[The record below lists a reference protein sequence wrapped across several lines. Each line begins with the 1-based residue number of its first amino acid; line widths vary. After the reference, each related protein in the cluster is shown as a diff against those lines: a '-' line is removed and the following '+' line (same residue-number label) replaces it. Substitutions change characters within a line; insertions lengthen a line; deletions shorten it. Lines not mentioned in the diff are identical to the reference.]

1 MMRTCHAFAQPC
13 GKAGIAHLHFAG
25 DALKRRTDSL
35 ALPRLVYPEPQHLIP
50 EILAVSAA
58 TTLRILPDVRH
69 FVEENRHE
77 RGSLCTGADVE
88 RN

>member
-1 MMRTCHAFAQPC
+1 MMRACHAFAHPR

-25 DALKRRTDSL
+25 DALKRRTDTL
-35 ALPRLVYPEPQHLIP
+35 ALPCLVYSEPQHFIP
-50 EILAVSAA
+50 EILSVSAA

-69 FVEENRHE
+69 FMEEYRHE
-77 RGSLCTGADVE
+77 RGSLRTGADVK

>member
-1 MMRTCHAFAQPC
+1 MRACHAFAQPR

-25 DALKRRTDSL
+25 DALKRRTDTL
-35 ALPRLVYPEPQHLIP
+35 ALPCLVYSKPQHFSP
-50 EILAVSAA
+50 EIFAVPAA
-58 TTLRILPDVRH
+58 TTLRELPDVCH

-77 RGSLCTGADVE
+77 RGSLRTGADVK